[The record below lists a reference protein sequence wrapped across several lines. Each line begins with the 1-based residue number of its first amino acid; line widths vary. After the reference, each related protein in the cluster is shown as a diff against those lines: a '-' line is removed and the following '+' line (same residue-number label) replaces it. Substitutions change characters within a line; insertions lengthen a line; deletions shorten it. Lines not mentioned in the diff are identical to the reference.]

1 MSDKL
6 TFFEQNPV
14 EHFRTLSKNILL
26 SNKLTFASKKSRFC
40 LTSQLEK
47 QGKYKKNKKKTG
59 RSFLPSMFIQKDFDI
74 FKTRKYVIQNK
85 SFLGQILVS
94 LETQF
99 GPKSVFDSK
108 TSGRKTSIV
117 IM

>member
-1 MSDKL
+1 LFDESVRK
-6 TFFEQNPV
+6 TGKVQKNQKNP
-14 EHFRTLSKNILL
+14 
-26 SNKLTFASKKSRFC
+26 
-40 LTSQLEK
+40 
-47 QGKYKKNKKKTG
+47 G
-59 RSFLPSMFIQKDFDI
+59 RSFLPSMFIQKYFDI